1 MRQPSGKP
9 RAAPNVLLLLSG
21 ALAMWAV
28 VIVMAVSAW
37 PRQQAAPKAVHT
49 SAPSIS
55 DEAQPIQVRAPA
67 SMQFRS
73 LKRTKVSKA
82 KRKRR
87 KGPSLASRIFAAG
100 PMY

>member
-1 MRQPSGKP
+1 MRQPSP
-9 RAAPNVLLLLSG
+9 HAAPNVLLLLSG
-21 ALAMWAV
+21 ALGMWAV
-28 VIVMAVSAW
+28 VIALAVSAW
-37 PRQQAAPKAVHT
+37 PRQQAAPKAVHSNT
-49 SAPSIS
+49 PSVS

-87 KGPSLASRIFAAG
+87 KGPSLASRIFATSA
-100 PMY
+100 MH